1 MPAFAADRLLL
12 GHLLE
17 TFRFEELRR
26 QASWHDEQL
35 RFCRFRDKDGAE
47 VGIVIERGTQQIAGA
62 EVRAMVTVTASDFRG
77 LHKVKAA
84 SGQRFAG
91 GVVLYDGETMASLGN
106 RMHAVP
112 LRLLWEPV
120 PGSPAR
126 DRP

>member
-1 MPAFAADRLLL
+1 MPAFAADRPLL

-35 RFCRFRDKDGAE
+35 RFCRLRDKDGVE
-47 VGIVIERGTQQIAGA
+47 VDIVIERGTQQSAGV
-62 EVRAMVTVTASDFRG
+62 EVKASATVTAADFRG

-84 SGQRFAG
+84 SGQRFAA
-91 GVVLYDGETMASLGN
+91 GVVLFDGETMASLGN
-106 RMHAVP
+106 RVHAVP

-126 DRP
+126 ARP